1 MKLKVKV
8 TKNTYLANCTITQ
21 LIHRTRKSKY
31 EEDYDLVEVECEN
44 WMKIRNIY
52 FDGGIAIPR
61 ELEVDEIVTWD
72 VMKMDNSKNDIS
84 TDVNEI
90 RNEFERINSNIAT
103 HEIKELF
110 KDLQKFFEE
119 EVELLTLKTNNKK
132 GTIKENGFV

>member
-8 TKNTYLANCTITQ
+8 TKNTYLANCTITR